1 MDTDSFSREVS
12 NKRSRP
18 VILLMMNNFLTN
30 YNKSK
35 GFTAHV
41 DGFTTFKNLS
51 ARWAAIASI
60 QITTKYLSFDLKIIR
75 INILHFLITNKKHQ
89 TLITKLVCVW
99 VACRQFHSDEYIS
112 L

>member
-1 MDTDSFSREVS
+1 MKTSERKWSERKRNLHPLVTMDTDSFSREAS

-41 DGFTTFKNLS
+41 GGFTTFKNLLGGLQLRES
-51 ARWAAIASI
+51 NYKKI
-60 QITTKYLSFDLKIIR
+60 FDL
-75 INILHFLITNKKHQ
+75 
-89 TLITKLVCVW
+89 
-99 VACRQFHSDEYIS
+99 
-112 L
+112 

>member
-1 MDTDSFSREVS
+1 MKTSERKWSERKRNLHSLVTMDTDSFSREVS

-41 DGFTTFKNLS
+41 DGFTTFKNLLGGLRELRES
-51 ARWAAIASI
+51 
-60 QITTKYLSFDLKIIR
+60 
-75 INILHFLITNKKHQ
+75 
-89 TLITKLVCVW
+89 KL
-99 VACRQFHSDEYIS
+99 QKNN
-112 L
+112 